1 MGAYAKRDATLLT
14 LGFGSYASY
23 LDSELW
29 KSIRAKVLIRDKRRC
44 RCCLEPAFQVHHDS
58 YGEST
63 LKGDSFDRLF
73 SICESC
79 HRKLEFEPSG
89 RKRLFNEV
97 RRELVKMLADCQAE
111 LKSLI
116 QRKSKRSK
124 AQSKKAKFQAKRRR
138 LTAELVAELAALPP
152 SQRGKRIAEIP
163 KFLRA
168 DIKHRLA
175 AATIRRD
182 GNGRRIQEPTAKQ
195 PERLTV
201 SAKIRRTKRQHDP
214 AALQGVHVQRTTQP
228 SNPLARFVRKQ
239 QTSAQL

>member
-1 MGAYAKRDATLLT
+1 MNDFQSTTDSVKYN
-14 LGFGSYASY
+14 ASRLADQAASSINSA
-23 LDSELW
+23 LD
-29 KSIRAKVLIRDKRRC
+29 
-44 RCCLEPAFQVHHDS
+44 DS
-58 YGEST
+58 Q
-63 LKGDSFDRLF
+63 
-73 SICESC
+73 
-79 HRKLEFEPSG
+79 RKA
-89 RKRLFNEV
+89 NEV
-97 RRELVKMLADCQAE
+97 IDGVRQTVPSAL
-111 LKSLI
+111 
-116 QRKSKRSK
+116 SK
-124 AQSKKAKFQAKRRR
+124 AAE
-138 LTAELVAELAALPP
+138 TADALAR
-152 SQRGKRIAEIP
+152 RGKRIAEIP

-228 SNPLARFVRKQ
+228 SNPLARFVRKE